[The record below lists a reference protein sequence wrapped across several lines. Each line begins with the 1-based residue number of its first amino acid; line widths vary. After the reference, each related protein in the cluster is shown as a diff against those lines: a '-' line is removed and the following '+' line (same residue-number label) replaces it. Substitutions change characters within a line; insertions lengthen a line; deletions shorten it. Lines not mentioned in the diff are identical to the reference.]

1 MKRAAVF
8 FDRDNTLLV
17 SDGYL
22 GDPDKVVLMEGAPEA
37 VAKARQLGFVV
48 VTVSNQ
54 SGVARGMFSE
64 DAVHEVNKKMDALL
78 QQAKPAAVIA
88 RHEFCP
94 FHPQG
99 TVERYCQ
106 DSYLRKPK
114 PGMIL
119 QAADKLNL
127 DLSRSWLIGDT
138 PRDIE
143 AGRAAGV
150 RTVLFKHPSHPA
162 SPDADAA
169 SDAKPDFEATSLAE
183 AMEIV
188 GREAFKRIATSGA
201 TASVTTSAITASIPR
216 PNPEASANPPTG
228 PAKTVIEI
236 DEKDDLAPEEASAI
250 AETARVIT
258 PVASPVA
265 APVAGPVAAPVPA
278 APEPSPP
285 PAQAPIPEG
294 ASMTSA
300 IPPQP
305 QSSPPSPAIA
315 PAAPSPMPAIA
326 STPADNPSPAPE
338 PAPRPA
344 APAQHSPASRIPPE
358 LVAHIETLLEQV
370 LVEMR
375 RGREQPDA
383 DFSIPKLLAGIVQ
396 IVALGMLLVAY
407 INRDNAMSLPLI
419 GFAIYF
425 QILTITL
432 LVMGRQK

>member
-150 RTVLFKHPSHPA
+150 RTVLFKHPSHPP
-162 SPDADAA
+162 SPDADAT
-169 SDAKPDFEATSLAE
+169 SDVKADFEATSLAE

-188 GREAFKRIATSGA
+188 GREAFKRIATNGTS
-201 TASVTTSAITASIPR
+201 ASVTTSAVTATIPKF
-216 PNPEASANPPTG
+216 NPEASANPPTG

-236 DEKDDLAPEEASAI
+236 DEKDDLAPEEATTI
-250 AETARVIT
+250 EETARMI
-258 PVASPVA
+258 
-265 APVAGPVAAPVPA
+265 APAPA
-278 APEPSPP
+278 APEPSAATPIS
-285 PAQAPIPEG
+285 PALVEASPSEAAPMSNPTP
-294 ASMTSA
+294 S
-300 IPPQP
+300 PPQP
-305 QSSPPSPAIA
+305 SPAT
-315 PAAPSPMPAIA
+315 PANAQAGPAPMPAIA
-326 STPADNPSPAPE
+326 RTAAEPVPQPA
-338 PAPRPA
+338 PA
-344 APAQHSPASRIPPE
+344 APASTPHTAKRIPPE

-375 RGREQPDA
+375 RGREQPQA

-396 IVALGMLLVAY
+396 IMALGMLLVAY
-407 INRDNAMSLPLI
+407 LNRDTPVGSALVLW
-419 GFAIYF
+419 AIYL

-432 LVMGRQK
+432 LIMGRQK

>member
-8 FDRDNTLLV
+8 FDRDNTLIV

-22 GDPDKVVLMEGAPEA
+22 GDPEKVNLMDGAPEA

-64 DAVHEVNKKMDALL
+64 DAVHAVNKKMDELL

-150 RTVLFKHPSHPA
+150 RTVLFKHPGIPA
-162 SPDADAA
+162 SPDAGAA
-169 SDAKPDFEATSLAE
+169 SDIKADFEADSLVE

-188 GREAFKRIATSGA
+188 GREAFKRLGAGASAGASTSVSGNAAATTSG
-201 TASVTTSAITASIPR
+201 ITATIPR
-216 PNPEASANPPTG
+216 FNPEASANPPTG
-228 PAKTVIEI
+228 PAQTVIKI
-236 DEKDDLAPEEASAI
+236 DQTDDLVPEEATAVE
-250 AETARVIT
+250 ETARVIAPIPAASELSAAKPEADAMTT
-258 PVASPVA
+258 PPTPSQPASA
-265 APVAGPVAAPVPA
+265 PA
-278 APEPSPP
+278 APPP
-285 PAQAPIPEG
+285 
-294 ASMTSA
+294 
-300 IPPQP
+300 
-305 QSSPPSPAIA
+305 PAIA
-315 PAAPSPMPAIA
+315 PVPLPAVAATGDDASPTPPPPA
-326 STPADNPSPAPE
+326 T
-338 PAPRPA
+338 PA
-344 APAQHSPASRIPPE
+344 APPTPAHTSSKRIPPE
-358 LVAHIETLLEQV
+358 LVAHIENLLEQV

-375 RGREQPDA
+375 RRREMPEG
-383 DFSIPKLLAGIVQ
+383 DFSVAKLIAGIVQ
-396 IVALGMLLVAY
+396 IIALGMLIVAY
-407 INRDNAMSLPLI
+407 IARQSNMSLPLI

-425 QILTITL
+425 QILTISL
-432 LVMGRQK
+432 LIMGRQK